1 MQVQSIRFITL
12 VLIVFFLVGCTMGDG
27 ISTPGPA
34 SGPFPEG
41 EFKSMQFTF
50 KIIDNDEHVLIPIDD
65 TTGGFQGKH
74 IVTGDQI
81 QFTHEYCGA
90 EIGIYK
96 WRFEDDTL
104 YFEMIKDDCFDRV
117 DANRFGWKR

>member
-1 MQVQSIRFITL
+1 MDDQSIRLITL
-12 VLIVFFLVGCTMGDG
+12 VLIVGFLVGCTMASG
-27 ISTPGPA
+27 IPTPGSA

-50 KIIDNDEHVLIPIDD
+50 KIIDNDEHVFIPIGDA
-65 TTGGFQGKH
+65 TGGFQGKH

-81 QFTHEYCGA
+81 QFTNEVCGA

-104 YFEMIKDDCFDRV
+104 YFEKINDDCYERKE
-117 DANRFGWKR
+117 ANIYGWNR